1 MLAPTLGAGLIAISR
16 IMDARHHPF
25 DVISGSMLGM
35 LTAFCAYRQY
45 FPPLSEAWRKGRA
58 YPIRSWGT
66 VGTQP
71 VHLEREV
78 ARDQGVEP
86 MRTPAVRLDEEQPK
100 PSYVAPDAGTN
111 AGLGVETGANVF
123 RQQLSETDRLRQ
135 QELVAQRAGPSSNY
149 SSKFDPRNASND
161 LSTFG
166 SRRGRP
172 IDNDGYWS
180 SSSLE
185 HESDENGYELQ
196 PKYTLTDP
204 GSQRHII
211 PQRIHGDSTEDSD
224 ANTAYNPRDYIG
236 ESSTR
241 AVDTPAR
248 AAHL

>member
-1 MLAPTLGAGLIAISR
+1 
-16 IMDARHHPF
+16 MDARHHPF
-25 DVISGSMLGM
+25 DIISGSMLGI

-66 VGTQP
+66 VGPQP

-78 ARDQGVEP
+78 ARDQGIEP
-86 MRTPAVRLDEEQPK
+86 MRNPAVRLDEEQPK
-100 PSYVAPDAGTN
+100 PTYVGPDGGNN
-111 AGLGVETGANVF
+111 AALGVDTGSNVF
-123 RQQLSETDRLRQ
+123 RHQLSETERLRQ
-135 QELVAQRAGPSSNY
+135 QELTAQRAGPSSNY
-149 SSKFDPRNASND
+149 SSKFDPRNASNQ

-166 SRRGRP
+166 SQRGRAT
-172 IDNDGYWS
+172 DNDGYWS

-185 HESDENGYELQ
+185 HDSDENGYELQ

-211 PQRIHGDSTEDSD
+211 PRGNHGDTTESSD
-224 ANTAYNPRDYIG
+224 ANTAYNPHDYTG

-241 AVDTPAR
+241 APDTSAHAAR
-248 AAHL
+248 L